1 MILVFRKASNQQ
13 DQIIRSFN
21 KVRTQ
26 IESMAEKVYIRYT
39 MDISNESYA
48 TEWDFIDETTPDH
61 EGTLSRYY
69 MCISILEKGSWE

>member
-26 IESMAEKVYIRYT
+26 IEFMAEKVYIRYT
-39 MDISNESYA
+39 MDISHEFYA

-61 EGTLSRYY
+61 EGALSRYY
-69 MCISILEKGSWE
+69 MCISILEKGS